1 MHIYLLNKQVGKKM
15 NTYISHTS
23 STTGNIIHQGPLL
36 MKSTKFY
43 PLCSQPRLSV
53 TETIWAP
60 TPGDGLVELAFDYLS
75 VCDALAKLLPSF
87 LPALGVRF
95 VLQSDSSPRLSF
107 LPPHFF
113 SQLFH
118 PVKCLD
124 I

>member
-1 MHIYLLNKQVGKKM
+1 M
-15 NTYISHTS
+15 NRRCICHTNIPHTS

-36 MKSTKFY
+36 VKSTKFY
-43 PLCSQPRLSV
+43 PLCSQPRQSV
-53 TETIWAP
+53 TEIIWPP

-75 VCDALAKLLPSF
+75 VYDAFAKHLPSF
-87 LPALGVRF
+87 FPALRVRF

-113 SQLFH
+113 SQLF
-118 PVKCLD
+118 PLVKSLD